1 MKQRARGI
9 TFKLLASF
17 LVLLL
22 LPLLVI
28 PFATFNVSNGSLNEG
43 AEYFGVSL
51 TVVLVV
57 VLPLMVCTLL
67 TARMIKKKVLN
78 PLKELTVAA
87 ENIVQG
93 NLDFQV
99 AYRSDDEMG
108 RLSSMFEFMR
118 QRLVESER
126 KQQAY
131 EQARN
136 DLIASI
142 SHDLRTPLSSIRGYV
157 EGLKDGVA
165 RDKAQFDRYL
175 TVIRDKTDKLD
186 DLIEDLFRFSELES
200 GHLPISLQEYDSRA
214 LLESLV
220 APLEKEFETSVGYS
234 ESDGRDE
241 STLQAGRM
249 PDGGNAGADGSAGV
263 RESKRQ
269 GGSCSAEGD
278 KLQAE
283 EEFFAGK
290 GQHSGDVSAYESGVH
305 TVQVSDEK
313 AEHAVVRPTSDGKA
327 EHTVVRPSSDGKA
340 ELTVVR
346 PFPEGKVMADPVR
359 LTQVFDNLVGNAV
372 KYAGEGASIVIAAS
386 IFGSGLE
393 VTVRDNGK
401 AIAPEHLPHIF
412 DRFYRADASR
422 GGEGRGS
429 GLGLAICKYIIEEH
443 EGIIGASSREG
454 EGNRFYFRLP
464 LLPEK

>member
-1 MKQRARGI
+1 MRYRGI
-9 TFKLLASF
+9 TFQLLAS
-17 LVLLL
+17 LIVLLL

-28 PFATFNVSNGSLNEG
+28 PFATFAVVPGSDSQEG
-43 AEYFGVSL
+43 PQYFSVSL
-51 TVVLVV
+51 SVVAMV

-87 ENIVQG
+87 EKIVQG

-108 RLSSMFEFMR
+108 RLSSMFELMR
-118 QRLVESER
+118 QRLVESAQN
-126 KQQAY
+126 QQAY

-186 DLIEDLFRFSELES
+186 ELMEDLFQFSELES
-200 GHLPISLQEYDSRA
+200 GHLPISFQEYDSRL
-214 LLESLV
+214 LLESLM
-220 APLEKEFETSVGYS
+220 APLEKEFFEGAGEYS
-234 ESDGRDE
+234 ESGWGDRSALPTVKVADAG
-241 STLQAGRM
+241 SGLQ
-249 PDGGNAGADGSAGV
+249 DGGAFVGIKSA
-263 RESKRQ
+263 
-269 GGSCSAEGD
+269 
-278 KLQAE
+278 KLIV
-283 EEFFAGK
+283 G
-290 GQHSGDVSAYESGVH
+290 
-305 TVQVSDEK
+305 
-313 AEHAVVRPTSDGKA
+313 
-327 EHTVVRPSSDGKA
+327 
-340 ELTVVR
+340 R
-346 PFPEGKVMADPVR
+346 PFPEGKLMADPVR

-372 KYAGEGASIVIAAS
+372 KYAGAGAVIFIDAS
-386 IFGSGLE
+386 VSGSELE
-393 VTVRDNGK
+393 VTVRDNGRP
-401 AIAPEHLPHIF
+401 IAPEHLPHIF
-412 DRFYRADASR
+412 DRFYRADSSR
-422 GGEGRGS
+422 SGDGRSS

-443 EGIIGASSREG
+443 GGVMGASSQDG

-464 LLPEK
+464 LLKE